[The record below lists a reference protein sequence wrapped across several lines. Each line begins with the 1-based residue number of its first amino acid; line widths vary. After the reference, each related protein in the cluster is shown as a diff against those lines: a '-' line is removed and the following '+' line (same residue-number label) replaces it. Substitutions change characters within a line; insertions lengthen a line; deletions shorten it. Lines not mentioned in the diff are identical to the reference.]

1 MKGLKGRE
9 ESSWYKEL
17 SRVGLRI
24 HSELQKELPF
34 EGQLFQLSYFLLD
47 LLTVSLT
54 VYPYGSP
61 HMKTASLKRRA
72 MVTSTGL
79 LLLRQLCKVIL
90 GFNFYS
96 PTLLTL
102 PLTLATWSVFTF
114 IYTLNK
120 ATLGEM
126 GCSFSFLNNLQE
138 DPAIPQLSR
147 LQLQRTNVH
156 FQNGSGMVRAVVS
169 TQKAT
174 YRISQ
179 TSGPNLSLLNP
190 TILNILWTFDAWD
203 NCNKCCMI
211 LKVCKCQQ
219 SS

>member
-1 MKGLKGRE
+1 
-9 ESSWYKEL
+9 
-17 SRVGLRI
+17 
-24 HSELQKELPF
+24 
-34 EGQLFQLSYFLLD
+34 
-47 LLTVSLT
+47 
-54 VYPYGSP
+54 
-61 HMKTASLKRRA
+61 
-72 MVTSTGL
+72 MVTSTEL

-211 LKVCKCQQ
+211 LKVCKRQQ

>member
-1 MKGLKGRE
+1 
-9 ESSWYKEL
+9 
-17 SRVGLRI
+17 
-24 HSELQKELPF
+24 
-34 EGQLFQLSYFLLD
+34 
-47 LLTVSLT
+47 
-54 VYPYGSP
+54 
-61 HMKTASLKRRA
+61 

-90 GFNFYS
+90 GFNCYS